1 MGRHQDQ
8 VRQYFIRVKGNDK
21 RLSCKYCKKEYNI
34 NVCKMKNHLLKCLK
48 CPKDVLK
55 RINKERN
62 NNICDQIMDEKD
74 LRIVQFEQS
83 QSTLSNFNQKA
94 SATVHNFLDRM
105 NKEENVSTFKQINIY
120 IFAYLIKIH

>member
-1 MGRHQDQ
+1 
-8 VRQYFIRVKGNDK
+8 
-21 RLSCKYCKKEYNI
+21 
-34 NVCKMKNHLLKCLK
+34 MKNHLLKCLK
-48 CPKDVLK
+48 CPKDILK

-74 LRIVQFEQS
+74 LRMVQFEQS
-83 QSTLSNFNQKA
+83 QSTLSNFNQNA

>member
-1 MGRHQDQ
+1 M
-8 VRQYFIRVKGNDK
+8 
-21 RLSCKYCKKEYNI
+21 
-34 NVCKMKNHLLKCLK
+34 K

-62 NNICDQIMDEKD
+62 NNNCDQIMEEED
-74 LRIVQFEQS
+74 LHMDQFKQN
-83 QSTLSNFNQKA
+83 QSTSSNANQNA

-120 IFAYLIKIH
+120 ILHI